1 MSIEKYIV
9 TSPWNVSSFKEG
21 FSKGQILKFD
31 TETETLDLDGK
42 KYPNASREVAAGKKI
57 INPSTKVAIL
67 IPYSDKIA
75 KQILSEVKKVVEK
88 QKVKA
93 PDLILV
99 NSDDDLMDVINLDI
113 KSAAKEEKKALPSLD
128 KKLEV
133 VEEGNVVGT
142 VKGLLSEDDLEK
154 QVASLQKPLKMKVV
168 SNDAQEGSKPLTL
181 NTGIKVTAM
190 SSKKPSVSKKAHK

>member
-9 TSPWNVSSFKEG
+9 TSPWNVSSFKES
-21 FSKGQILKFD
+21 FNRGQVLQYD
-31 TETETLDLDGK
+31 TEKEVLDLDGK
-42 KYPNASREVAAGKKI
+42 KFPNASREVAAGKKI

-75 KQILSEVKKVVEK
+75 KQILSEIQKVVEK
-88 QKVKA
+88 QSVQA
-93 PDLILV
+93 PKMVLI

-113 KSAAKEEKKALPSLD
+113 KPAAKEAKKELPAIGQ
-128 KKLEV
+128 KLEV

>member
-113 KSAAKEEKKALPSLD
+113 KPAAKEAKKELPAIGQ
-128 KKLEV
+128 KLEV